1 MRCMASGPPGAAPVV
16 APQPPASAPAS
27 AGALARAQAP
37 LLRFFQALR
46 DSGVRISVAESI
58 DAFNTV
64 AVTGFSDRE
73 ALKDSLAL
81 VLAKTL
87 AEKQTFAEC
96 FELFFTRDNLAEL
109 AAAIDQPP
117 PPGDGT
123 EEASALGSMLLEGDT
138 SALAAALEAAA
149 NNVGIANI
157 SFFTQ
162 TNVYGRRILS
172 DMGVDALDRQIDAL
186 RRQATPDA
194 AARAD
199 RLDDGRRLLGE
210 SVRDF
215 VKRQLA
221 IYATGRTRAMREE
234 FLSTAKLTN
243 LDRSDFQRMHVLVRV
258 LAKRLATKHARI
270 RRRARRGQLDLRR
283 TLRQN
288 MATDGMLFR
297 TSWKRQKIERPKVMA
312 ICDVSGSVASV
323 ARFLLLFLYSMHEV
337 MSGLRAF
344 AFSNRLVEVS
354 DILERHDIEPAIANI
369 LREIGFGSS
378 DYGASLEDFEKGWLD
393 LLDRQT
399 SVIIMGDGRGNYT
412 NPRTDIL
419 EAINKRSK
427 RVIWLNPEPPSLW
440 GSGDSDMLRYH
451 PFCHYAGVCNS
462 VRHLERAMTDLLER
476 GS

>member
-1 MRCMASGPPGAAPVV
+1 M
-16 APQPPASAPAS
+16 
-27 AGALARAQAP
+27 QAP

-46 DSGVRISVAESI
+46 DGGVRLSVAESI

-64 AVTGFSDRE
+64 AVTGVGDRE
-73 ALKDSLAL
+73 ALKDSLGL

-87 AEKQTFAEC
+87 EEKETFAAC
-96 FELFFTRDNLAEL
+96 FDLFFTRDNLAEL
-109 AAAIDQPP
+109 AGVDKPP
-117 PPGDGT
+117 PADGAG
-123 EEASALGSMLLEGDT
+123 EPSPLGEMLLDGDT
-138 SALAAALEAAA
+138 SALAAAMEAAA
-149 NNVGIANI
+149 NAVGVANI

-162 TNVYGRRILS
+162 TNIYGRRILGE
-172 DMGVDALDRQIDAL
+172 MGLEALEQEIDAL
-186 RRQATPDA
+186 RRQGTPDA

-199 RLDDGRRLLGE
+199 GLDDRRRRLGE
-210 SVRDF
+210 GVRDF

-221 IYATGRTRAMREE
+221 LYATGKTRAMREE
-234 FLSTAKLTN
+234 FLSMAKLTN
-243 LDRSDFQRMHVLVRV
+243 LDRSDFQRMHIIVRV
-258 LAKRLATKHARI
+258 LAKRLATRHARI

-337 MSGLRAF
+337 MAGLRAF

-354 DILERHDIEPAIANI
+354 EILERNDIESAIAEI
-369 LREIGFGSS
+369 LRAIGFGSS
-378 DYGASLEDFEKGWLD
+378 DYGGSLEDFENGWLG

-419 EAINKRSK
+419 EAIAKRCK
-427 RVIWLNPEPPSLW
+427 RVIWLNPEPESLW
-440 GSGDSDMLRYH
+440 GSGDSDMLRYR
-451 PFCHYAGVCNS
+451 PYCHYAGVCNS

-476 GS
+476 GT

>member
-1 MRCMASGPPGAAPVV
+1 MSNGARSYCSVFDH
-16 APQPPASAPAS
+16 SHM
-27 AGALARAQAP
+27 QAP

-46 DSGVRISVAESI
+46 DGGVRLSVAESI

-64 AVTGFSDRE
+64 AVTGFGDRE
-73 ALKDSLAL
+73 ALKDSLGL
-81 VLAKTL
+81 VLAKTVE
-87 AEKQTFAEC
+87 EKETFAAC
-96 FELFFTRDNLAEL
+96 FDLFFTRDNLAEL
-109 AAAIDQPP
+109 AGLDKPP
-117 PPGDGT
+117 PAPADGAG
-123 EEASALGSMLLEGDT
+123 EPSPLGAMLLDGDT
-138 SALAAALEAAA
+138 SALAAAMESAA
-149 NNVGIANI
+149 NTVGVANI

-162 TNVYGRRILS
+162 TNIYGRRILGE
-172 DMGVDALDRQIDAL
+172 MGLDALEQEIDAL
-186 RRQATPDA
+186 RRQGTPDA

-199 RLDDGRRLLGE
+199 GLDDRRRRLGE

-221 IYATGRTRAMREE
+221 LYATGKTRAMREE

-243 LDRSDFQRMHVLVRV
+243 LDRSDFQRMHTIVRV
-258 LAKRLATKHARI
+258 LAKRLATRHARI

-288 MATDGMLFR
+288 MATDGLLFR
-297 TSWKRQKIERPKVMA
+297 TSWKRRKIERPKVMA

-337 MSGLRAF
+337 MAGLRAF

-354 DILERHDIEPAIANI
+354 DILERNDIEPAIAEI
-369 LREIGFGSS
+369 LRAIGFGSS
-378 DYGASLEDFEKGWLD
+378 DYGASLEDFEKGWLG

-419 EAINKRSK
+419 EAVAKRCK
-427 RVIWLNPEPPSLW
+427 RVIWLNPEPESLW
-440 GSGDSDMLRYH
+440 GSGDSDMARYR
-451 PFCHYAGVCNS
+451 PYCHYAGVCNS

>member
-1 MRCMASGPPGAAPVV
+1 MADPSGAAPAV
-16 APQPPASAPAS
+16 AAQALMPPLANASAH
-27 AGALARAQAP
+27 AP

-46 DSGVRISVAESI
+46 DGGVRVSVAESI

-64 AVTGFSDRE
+64 AVTGFGDRE
-73 ALKDSLAL
+73 ALRDALAL

-87 AEKQTFAEC
+87 AEKQLFAEC

-117 PPGDGT
+117 PPSDGR
-123 EEASALGSMLLEGDT
+123 EEASALGRMLLEGDT
-138 SALAAALEAAA
+138 SALATAMEAAA
-149 NNVGIANI
+149 NSAGIANI

-172 DMGVDALDRQIDAL
+172 EMGIDALDRQIDAL
-186 RRQATPDA
+186 RRQETPEA

-210 SVRDF
+210 GVRDF

-221 IYATGRTRAMREE
+221 IYATGKTRAMREE
-234 FLSTAKLTN
+234 FLATAKLTN

-312 ICDVSGSVASV
+312 ICDVSGSVAAV

-344 AFSNRLVEVS
+344 GFSNRLVEVS

-440 GSGDSDMLRYH
+440 GSGDSDMLRYR

-462 VRHLERAMTDLLER
+462 LRHLERAMTDLLER

>member
-1 MRCMASGPPGAAPVV
+1 VTEANQPGAALAVPFGKGS
-16 APQPPASAPAS
+16 AEQPLTPPASA
-27 AGALARAQAP
+27 RAHAA

-46 DSGVRISVAESI
+46 DGGVRLSVAESI
-58 DAFNTV
+58 DAFNTL
-64 AVTGFSDRE
+64 AVTGVGDRE
-73 ALKDSLAL
+73 ALKDSLGL
-81 VLAKTL
+81 VLAKTVE
-87 AEKQTFAEC
+87 EKETFAAC
-96 FELFFTRDNLAEL
+96 FDLFFTRDNLAEL
-109 AAAIDQPP
+109 AGIDRPP
-117 PPGDGT
+117 PPSDDAG
-123 EEASALGSMLLEGDT
+123 EPSPLGEMLLEGDT
-138 SALAAALEAAA
+138 SALAAAMEAAA
-149 NNVGIANI
+149 NAVGVANI

-162 TNVYGRRILS
+162 TNIYGRRILGE
-172 DMGVDALDRQIDAL
+172 MGLDALEQEIDAL
-186 RRQATPDA
+186 RRQGTPDA

-199 RLDDGRRLLGE
+199 GLDDRRRRLGE

-215 VKRQLA
+215 VKRQLSL
-221 IYATGRTRAMREE
+221 YATGKTRAMREE

-243 LDRSDFQRMHVLVRV
+243 LDRSDFQRMHTIVRV
-258 LAKRLATKHARI
+258 LAKRLATRHARI

-337 MSGLRAF
+337 MAGLRAF

-354 DILERHDIEPAIANI
+354 DILERNDIEPAIAET
-369 LREIGFGSS
+369 LRAIGFGSS
-378 DYGASLEDFEKGWLD
+378 DYGASLEDFEKGWLG

-419 EAINKRSK
+419 EALAKRSK
-427 RVIWLNPEPPSLW
+427 RVIWLNPEPESLW
-440 GSGDSDMLRYH
+440 GSGDSDMLRYR
-451 PFCHYAGVCNS
+451 PYCHYAGVCNS